1 MRKGSLLSGLA
12 ADPLARGPVADANAQ
27 PALTRDLAAKQRL
40 LSVGAALHGVGGA
53 AGRRASAGSNR
64 RTSTFMRAAESP
76 AGTAPTPHALTL
88 APSPRGA
95 LALASPRGAVASE
108 SPRRGPRASVVGT
121 RFALAPTLEEADE
134 TDGADRSKPR
144 LSAADLALGAA
155 DALGSDAEDDVAA
168 GAAEPWEA
176 RPISSTVHRAV
187 ATQRKGLGTQ
197 PDESGKSSSRER
209 LQSYMSAARS
219 HDEAKD

>member
-40 LSVGAALHGVGGA
+40 LSVGSALHGVGGA

-76 AGTAPTPHALTL
+76 AGSAPTPHALTL

-95 LALASPRGAVASE
+95 LALASPRSAVASE

-134 TDGADRSKPR
+134 TDGADRPKPR

-187 ATQRKGLGTQ
+187 ATQRKGGAQ

-209 LQSYMSAARS
+209 LQSYMSAAARS
-219 HDEAKD
+219 HDEAKE